1 MYAKTNSES
10 KVKSEWHAN
19 LNETFQLM
27 WISWKWFSVEL
38 QESPTPVS
46 AMVSDLGWE
55 PLQTRRL
62 HGRLNMFFSI
72 NRAEAWSNSLRTPEC
87 HPVPRHQPA
96 ARGHSQL
103 FQRLQPS
110 VDAYKYAFFPRTFR
124 AWNAL
129 PVELVEAESLEAF
142 KLHCA
147 VTPVTSPHHVYILH
161 DLFFFCTCSCSS
173 SFMHYF
179 RIVRSAIAVRCD
191 YTYVGYVWRDI
202 LATY

>member
-1 MYAKTNSES
+1 
-10 KVKSEWHAN
+10 
-19 LNETFQLM
+19 M

-38 QESPTPVS
+38 QDSPTPVS

-72 NRAEAWSNSLRTPEC
+72 T
-87 HPVPRHQPA
+87 
-96 ARGHSQL
+96 RGM
-103 FQRLQPS
+103 
-110 VDAYKYAFFPRTFR
+110 
-124 AWNAL
+124 
-129 PVELVEAESLEAF
+129 VELTPDSGVPSSSTSPAGSSRSFPAIPASSAICRCLQVRLLSKNLPGLECSPSGASRGRVIGGVQAAS
-142 KLHCA
+142 A

-191 YTYVGYVWRDI
+191 YT
-202 LATY
+202 